1 MKTRSPL
8 LLLVFAISA
17 ILPFLTQC
25 AGTPELNKPALENGY
40 TGQTADSL
48 LWNVLQSEHK
58 YIRTVMADP
67 ARFEVQLIFT
77 EITRDDYDHPIFANE
92 TFQLNDNA
100 YFYPASTVKMPAAFL
115 AAELFEN
122 PDPELAVVERKIPLT
137 LDTEFRMEEDT
148 ARTTLRQEITKIF
161 VVSDNDAHNRMHD
174 LIGRDRFNTMMI
186 EKGLGPWRQAHRLG
200 GPSKASAA
208 EHRGIWFFGANGDS
222 LFFQREPAAELEPL
236 DIDNLQKGVAY
247 MQDGEKIEEPFGF
260 AYRNHAPLA
269 SLQATLEAVIFP
281 GFSSLGRVSSET
293 VAKPGS
299 GTSGLQT
306 PEMAT
311 PRFHLSDETVDFLNQ
326 AMRWY
331 PDEGGYDDPDYYYD
345 GYVKFFIYGDVY
357 DPIPDHVKI
366 ANKVG
371 FAYGTLTDVA
381 YITDSLN
388 GIEFMLSGTIIVNK
402 NGTFNDNVYE
412 YDEVGMPFLAE
423 VGRQI
428 YQRLLEEKQA
438 K

>member
-1 MKTRSPL
+1 MDCIGAELISNLHISIPFMKQSSLGLAL
-8 LLLVFAISA
+8 LTCAV
-17 ILPFLTQC
+17 LPFLTQC
-25 AGTPELNKPALENGY
+25 TGTPDLDQSALETGY
-40 TGQTADSL
+40 NGQTTDSL
-48 LWNVLQSEHK
+48 LWKTLQSEQRF
-58 YIRTVMADP
+58 IRTVMADP
-67 ARFEVQLIFT
+67 KQYEVQLIFT
-77 EITRDDYDHPIFANE
+77 EITRDDEGNPSFALE
-92 TFQLNDNA
+92 TFQLNENA

-122 PDPELAVVERKIPLT
+122 PDEQLATVAQQIPLT

-148 ARTTLRQEITKIF
+148 TRTTLRQEITKIF

-174 LIGRDRFNTMMI
+174 LIGRDRFNAMMA

-200 GPSKASAA
+200 GPAQASAA
-208 EHRGIWFFGANGDS
+208 EHRGIWFFATGEDS
-222 LFFQREPAAELEPL
+222 LFFQREPARELEPL
-236 DIDNLQKGVAY
+236 TIDGLQKGSAY
-247 MQDGEKIEEPFGF
+247 FQNGEKINEPFGF
-260 AYRNHAPLA
+260 EYRNHAPLA

-281 GFSSLGRVSSET
+281 GYSSFGITPAPSFDHSAET
-293 VAKPGS
+293 V
-299 GTSGLQT
+299 
-306 PEMAT
+306 E
-311 PRFHLSDETVDFLNQ
+311 FLNQ

-345 GYVKFFIYGDVY
+345 GYVKFFIYGDTF

-381 YITDSLN
+381 YITDSQN

-402 NGTFNDNVYE
+402 NGTFNDNLYE

-428 YQRLLEEKQA
+428 YQRLLDA